1 MTLPPPP
8 ISLHMKCTLIDGR
21 LQGAKITKCKKKTN
35 ANTYSKDI
43 SGENSGTTVICSFIY
58 PFDKTIDKRITTQ
71 NVDKKQ

>member
-1 MTLPPPP
+1 MVVC
-8 ISLHMKCTLIDGR
+8 KEQK
-21 LQGAKITKCKKKTN
+21 LQNAKKTN

-71 NVDKKQ
+71 NVDKTQ